1 MMRVEEKRSME
12 EREEERMDI
21 TQENNEINDGTN
33 QI

>member
-1 MMRVEEKRSME
+1 MMKVEEKRSME